1 MKKSKLKKIKD
12 LWVAFMYGM
21 KNTEDVTLKQ
31 TSASDNHGVTIN
43 QTINDS
49 RVSKA
54 LLKGELTEEVKE
66 LVYRNYLVD
75 KESKSFEYY
84 TPTLAMKRDKLDSKF
99 VSYWND
105 DNLKVITIQ
114 PNNVFEN
121 GIGSINANAEGVYKS
136 YELLGNDVSFTIKLK
151 RGEFTPRFYIEEY
164 TKRIVVRKID
174 DNHDMIDFYVSKYP
188 DVSDFKSKGFVR
200 EIEKIKNESLRSDII
215 DIKGISFVT
224 DHAYKLNDMMEFEF
238 NNISL
243 QYINE
248 FDGHYVISFKGYVLK
263 NGVDLTKKYYNKT
276 MADKYEMKVKKDIV
290 LNPFSTNDVQIYKCA
305 HCGKEIKYDAEN
317 IDYMPIFKP
326 RDIFDEDTIKDKNIK
341 ATEYLDAQ
349 ICEQTFGIVLCNNCL
364 KKFLNKQ

>member
-105 DNLKVITIQ
+105 DNLKIITIQ
-114 PNNVFEN
+114 PNNVFEI
-121 GIGSINANAEGVYKS
+121 GIGSINANA
-136 YELLGNDVSFTIKLK
+136 
-151 RGEFTPRFYIEEY
+151 
-164 TKRIVVRKID
+164 
-174 DNHDMIDFYVSKYP
+174 
-188 DVSDFKSKGFVR
+188 
-200 EIEKIKNESLRSDII
+200 
-215 DIKGISFVT
+215 
-224 DHAYKLNDMMEFEF
+224 
-238 NNISL
+238 
-243 QYINE
+243 
-248 FDGHYVISFKGYVLK
+248 
-263 NGVDLTKKYYNKT
+263 
-276 MADKYEMKVKKDIV
+276 
-290 LNPFSTNDVQIYKCA
+290 
-305 HCGKEIKYDAEN
+305 
-317 IDYMPIFKP
+317 
-326 RDIFDEDTIKDKNIK
+326 
-341 ATEYLDAQ
+341 
-349 ICEQTFGIVLCNNCL
+349 
-364 KKFLNKQ
+364 